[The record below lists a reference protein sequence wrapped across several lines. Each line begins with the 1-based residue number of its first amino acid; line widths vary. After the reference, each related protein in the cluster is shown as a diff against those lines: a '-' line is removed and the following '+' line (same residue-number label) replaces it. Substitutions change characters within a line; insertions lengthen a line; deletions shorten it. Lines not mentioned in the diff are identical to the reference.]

1 MKIALISNMTPAAEN
16 VRGTSALPFHLLVHR
31 PKDVEVDVYTL
42 DYNQLSAEKIG
53 ESEERLNVKINILPR
68 PKKIDWLL
76 NHKVGLL
83 CRLFMSYP
91 IHNYVTLSEAQVAEI
106 KSKGYDGI
114 WIYGEEMSRVS
125 KQFAE
130 YKRCHLLPDCTSLF
144 FYRMMSRRFVFKSLS
159 YMMKNFVFYR
169 KFLKMES
176 EFDTSKN
183 IRYFLVGEADTES
196 LKNINPGIQAH
207 FLRHPH
213 YDLNSDPSTELRTG
227 FNSNQKIKLLIAGRN
242 DYYMQQDGELAVQ
255 ALCENKELANNYEIT
270 FLGKGWESHTDKLG
284 GVGYNVHHITFAPD
298 YIEEVSKHDIQ
309 LTPISIGTG
318 TKGKVLDALS
328 NGLLVIGT
336 WYAMENIAVKSG
348 ESCVIYDTTSELV
361 DWLKVLAKD
370 RSQISLISQR
380 GREAVLTEHGRAKV
394 SEGFFKYFE

>member
-31 PKDVEVDVYTL
+31 PKDVEVDVYSL
-42 DYNQLSAEKIG
+42 DYNQLPSEKIK
-53 ESEERLNVKINILPR
+53 ESEERLNVKINILSR

-91 IHNYVTLSEAQVAEI
+91 IHNYVTLTEAQVADI

-125 KQFAE
+125 KQFSE

-144 FYRMMSRRFVFKSLS
+144 FYRMMGRRFVFKSLS
-159 YMMKNFVFYR
+159 YMLKNFIFYR
-169 KFLKMES
+169 KFLRMEN
-176 EFDTSKN
+176 EFDVSNN
-183 IRYFLVGEADTES
+183 IHYFMVGETDTES
-196 LKNINPGIQAH
+196 LRNINPGIQAH

-213 YDLNSDPSTELRTG
+213 YDVTSVDFAGDIDLDR
-227 FNSNQKIKLLIAGRN
+227 KIRLLVAGRN
-242 DYYMQQDGELAVQ
+242 DYYMQQDAELAVE
-255 ALCENKELANNYEIT
+255 ALSKHCELAENYKIT
-270 FLGKGWESHTDKLG
+270 FLGKGWESHVNKLKT
-284 GVGYNVHHITFAPD
+284 VGFDVNHITFAPD
-298 YIEEVSKHDIQ
+298 YVEEVSKHDIQ

-348 ESCVIYDTTSELV
+348 ESCVIYDSAEELIE
-361 DWLKVLAKD
+361 WLNVLAKD
-370 RSQISLISQR
+370 RMRISRIAHR
-380 GREAVLTEHGRAKV
+380 GREAVLTEHAREKC
-394 SEGFFKYFE
+394 SKDLFDYYRD

>member
-31 PKDVEVDVYTL
+31 PKDVEVDVYSL
-42 DYNQLSAEKIG
+42 DYNQLPSEKIK
-53 ESEERLNVKINILPR
+53 ESEERLNVKINILLR

-91 IHNYVTLSEAQVAEI
+91 IHNYVTLLEGQVAEI

-144 FYRMMSRRFVFKSLS
+144 FYRMMSRRFVFKSLL
-159 YMMKNFVFYR
+159 YMLKNFVFYR

-176 EFDTSKN
+176 EFDISKN
-183 IRYFLVGEADTES
+183 IHYFLVGEADTES
-196 LKNINPGIQAH
+196 LKNVNPGIQAH

-213 YDLNSDPSTELRTG
+213 YDVTSANFTDDIDLDR
-227 FNSNQKIKLLIAGRN
+227 KIRLLVAGRN
-242 DYYMQQDGELAVQ
+242 DYYMQQDAELAIE
-255 ALCENKELANNYEIT
+255 ALCKHCELAENYIIT
-270 FLGKGWESHTDKLG
+270 FLGKGWKSHVNKLKT
-284 GVGYNVHHITFAPD
+284 VGFDVNHITFAPD
-298 YIEEVSKHDIQ
+298 YVEEVSKHDIQ

-328 NGLLVIGT
+328 NGLFVIGT

-348 ESCVIYDTTSELV
+348 ESCVTYDSTEELIE
-361 DWLKVLAKD
+361 WLNVLAKD
-370 RSQISLISQR
+370 RLQISQIAQR
-380 GREAVLTEHGRAKV
+380 GREAVLTEHAREKC
-394 SEGFFKYFE
+394 SKELFDYYRD

>member
-42 DYNQLSAEKIG
+42 DYNQLPPEKIK

-91 IHNYVTLSEAQVAEI
+91 IHNYVILSEEQVAEI

-159 YMMKNFVFYR
+159 YMVKNFVFYR
-169 KFLKMES
+169 KFLNMES

-183 IRYFLVGEADTES
+183 IHYFLVGEADAES
-196 LKNINPGIQAH
+196 LRNINPGIQAH

-213 YDLNSDPSTELRTG
+213 YDVSNLNSNLNLD
-227 FNSNQKIKLLIAGRN
+227 SNFDGKIKLLIAGRN
-242 DYYMQQDGELAVQ
+242 DYYMQQDAELAVE
-255 ALCENKELANNYEIT
+255 ALCKNKELAGDYSIT
-270 FLGKGWESHTDKLG
+270 FLGKGWESHVDKLG
-284 GVGYNVHHITFAPD
+284 SAGYAVHHITFADD
-298 YIEEVSKHDIQ
+298 YIEEISKHDIQ

-328 NGLLVIGT
+328 NGLLVIGS
-336 WYAMENIAVKSG
+336 WYAMENIAVRNG
-348 ESCVIYDTTSELV
+348 ESCVTYDSTSELI
-361 DWLKVLAKD
+361 DWLKKLAAD
-370 RSQISLISQR
+370 RSLIAQIANK

-394 SEGFFKYFE
+394 SEEFFKYFE

>member
-16 VRGTSALPFHLLVHR
+16 VRGTSALPFHILVHR

-42 DYNQLSAEKIG
+42 DYNQLPAEKIK
-53 ESEERLNVKINILPR
+53 ESEERLNVKIIILPR
-68 PKKIDWLL
+68 PKKIEWLL

-91 IHNYVTLSEAQVAEI
+91 IHNYVTLSDTQVAEI

-125 KQFAE
+125 KQFSE

-144 FYRMMSRRFVFKSLS
+144 FYRMMGRRFVFKSLS
-159 YMMKNFVFYR
+159 YMLKNFMFYR
-169 KFLKMES
+169 KFLRMES
-176 EFDTSKN
+176 EFDLSKN
-183 IRYFLVGEADTES
+183 IHYFLVGEADTKS

-213 YDLNSDPSTELRTG
+213 YDVSRIDFDFDIDSDR
-227 FNSNQKIKLLIAGRN
+227 KIRLLVAGRN
-242 DYYMQQDGELAVQ
+242 DYYMQQDAELAVE
-255 ALCENKELANNYEIT
+255 ALSKHRELAENYIIT
-270 FLGKGWESHTDKLG
+270 FLGKGWESHVNKLKT
-284 GVGYNVHHITFAPD
+284 VGFDVNHITFAPD
-298 YIEEVSKHDIQ
+298 YVEEVSKHDIQ

-328 NGLLVIGT
+328 NCLLVIGT

-348 ESCVIYDTTSELV
+348 ESCVTYDSTEELIG
-361 DWLKVLAKD
+361 WLNVLAKD
-370 RSQISLISQR
+370 RLRISQIAQR
-380 GREAVLTEHGRAKV
+380 GREAVLTEHAREKC
-394 SEGFFKYFE
+394 SKELFDYYYN

>member
-31 PKDVEVDVYTL
+31 PKDVEVDVYSF
-42 DYNQLSAEKIG
+42 DYNQLSPEKIK

-68 PKKIDWLL
+68 PKKIDWVL
-76 NHKVGLL
+76 NHKVGLI

-91 IHNYVTLSEAQVAEI
+91 IHNYVTLAEEQLAEI
-106 KSKGYDGI
+106 KSKEYDGI

-159 YMMKNFVFYR
+159 YMLKNFIFYR

-176 EFDTSKN
+176 EFDMSKN
-183 IRYFLVGEADTES
+183 IHYFLVGEADTES
-196 LKNINPGIQAH
+196 LRNINPGIQAH

-213 YDLNSDPSTELRTG
+213 YDVESG
-227 FNSNQKIKLLIAGRN
+227 NSNFNFDSNKKIKLLVAGRN
-242 DYYMQQDGELAVQ
+242 DYYMQQDADLAVE
-255 ALCENKELANNYEIT
+255 ALCEYKELASDYSIT
-270 FLGKGWESHTDKLG
+270 FLGKGWESHVDKLDS
-284 GVGYNVHHITFAPD
+284 VGYDVHHITFADD
-298 YIEEVSKHDIQ
+298 YIQEISKHDIQ

-336 WYAMENIAVKSG
+336 WYAMENIAVRSG
-348 ESCVIYDTTSELV
+348 DSCVTYDSTSELV
-361 DWLKVLAKD
+361 DWLRKLAAD
-370 RSQISLISQR
+370 RTLITQIANK
-380 GREAVLTEHGRAKV
+380 GREAVLTEHSRAKV
-394 SEGFFKYFE
+394 SEEFFSKFGC